1 MRFSGL
7 RSVSVFV
14 CMVMLLAGSVCLS
27 HAGEYYSGKPAKYV
41 FLFIG
46 DGMGIA
52 QKMSTE
58 AITGKKLVF
67 EEFPVQG
74 ITTTQANN
82 RFIVG
87 SAAAATAMSSGQI
100 TNIGMIGMAPD
111 GKHVKTIAEMA
122 RDKGH
127 KVGIVS
133 SVSIDHATP
142 AAFYAHVPKRS
153 QYHYIDHALAASKFD
168 YFAGGGLKDPK
179 GTRKGIESR
188 GNAFKSIKKAGYK
201 IASNRKDF
209 EKLSKKS
216 GKVLTYNEWLQDS
229 GATPYEIDRRAQ
241 DISLAEFTAKGIALL
256 DNPEGFF
263 MMVEGGKIDWA
274 CHANDAKA
282 AVMDTIAFNNA
293 VKEAVAFYKKHPNDT
308 LIVVTGDHETGGMT
322 LGFAGTKYETHFDI
336 LAAQNA
342 SFKKFTQEVMEPFKK
357 SASGKNTFED
367 LKPEIT
373 KYFGLKFEGDPK
385 QNLLVLKPFEVAKLK
400 EAFMQSMA
408 GHLIKNTSP
417 QAAILYGSY
426 DPLVVAVTHIIN
438 NKAGLAWTSFKH
450 TGTPV
455 VTSAMG
461 VGAESFKNHYH
472 QSEIAKK
479 IMAVMGITPAVS
491 VASK

>member
-1 MRFSGL
+1 MRFLTL
-7 RSVSVFV
+7 RSIAAITCALIVLTS
-14 CMVMLLAGSVCLS
+14 SVCTT

-58 AITGKKLVF
+58 AITGEKLTF
-67 EEFPVQG
+67 DNFPVQG

-100 TNIGMIGMAPD
+100 TNIGMIGMSPQ
-111 GKHVKTIAEMA
+111 GKDVKTIAEMA
-122 RDKGH
+122 HDKGQ

-153 QYHYIDHALAASKFD
+153 QYHYIDHALAASNFD

-179 GTRKGIESR
+179 GTRKGIEAR
-188 GNAFKSIKKAGYK
+188 GNAFNAIQKAGYK
-201 IASNRKDF
+201 IVSTRNGFD
-209 EKLSKKS
+209 KLSPKS
-216 GKVLTYNEWLQDS
+216 GKVLTYNEWLQDA

-241 DISLAEFTAKGIALL
+241 DISLAEFTAKGISLL
-256 DNPEGFF
+256 DNPKGFF

-282 AVMDTIAFNNA
+282 AIMDTVAFNNA
-293 VKEAVAFYKKHPNDT
+293 VKEAVDFYKKHPNDT

-322 LGFAGTKYETHFDI
+322 LGFAGTKYESHFDV
-336 LAAQNA
+336 LAAQNV
-342 SFKKFTQEVMEPFKK
+342 SFEKFTQEVMEPFKN
-357 SASGKNTFED
+357 SAHGKNTFED
-367 LKPEIT
+367 LKPQIT
-373 KYFGLKFEGDPK
+373 KYFGLKFKGDPK
-385 QNLLVLKPFEVAKLK
+385 KDAMVLKPFEVANLQ
-400 EAFMQSMA
+400 EAFVQSMA
-408 GHLIKNTSP
+408 GHLIQNNSP

-426 DPLVVAVTHIIN
+426 DPLVVAVTHTIN

-455 VTSAMG
+455 VTSAIG
-461 VGAESFKNHYH
+461 VGAESFRNNYH

-479 IMAVMGITPAVS
+479 IMAVMGIAPEVS

>member
-1 MRFSGL
+1 MRFLGL
-7 RSVSVFV
+7 RSVSA
-14 CMVMLLAGSVCLS
+14 MLCALIVLTGSVCIS
-27 HAGEYYSGKPAKYV
+27 HAEEYYSGTPAKYV

-58 AITGKKLVF
+58 AVTGEQLVF
-67 EEFPVQG
+67 DDFPVQG

-100 TNIGMIGMAPD
+100 TNIGMIGMSPN
-111 GKHVKTIAEMA
+111 GKSVKTIAEMA
-122 RDKGH
+122 RDNGQ

-153 QYHYIDHALAASKFD
+153 QYHYIDHALAASNFD

-179 GTRKGIESR
+179 GTRKGIEAR
-188 GNAFKSIKKAGYK
+188 GNAVTAIKKAGYK
-201 IASNRKDF
+201 IVSNRSGF
-209 EKLSKKS
+209 EKLSKSS
-216 GKVLTYNEWLQDS
+216 GKVLAYNEWLQDS
-229 GATPYEIDRRAQ
+229 GATPYEIDRRTQ

-263 MMVEGGKIDWA
+263 LMVEGGKIDWA

-282 AVMDTIAFNNA
+282 AVMDTVAFNNA

-322 LGFAGTKYETHFDI
+322 LGFAGTKYESHFNVLD
-336 LAAQNA
+336 AQTV

-357 SASGKNTFED
+357 AAHGQNTFED
-367 LKPEIT
+367 IKPQIT

-385 QNLLVLKPFEVAKLK
+385 KDTMVLKPYEVAKLQ
-400 EAFMQSMA
+400 EAFIQSMA
-408 GHLIKNTSP
+408 GQLIKNNSP

-426 DPLVVAVTHIIN
+426 DPLVVAVTHTVN

-450 TGTPV
+450 TGTPI
-455 VTSAMG
+455 VTSAIG
-461 VGAESFKNHYH
+461 VGAESFRNNYH

-479 IMAVMGITPAVS
+479 IMAVMGIAPAVN

>member
-1 MRFSGL
+1 MRFPTM
-7 RSVSVFV
+7 RSFSI
-14 CMVMLLAGSVCLS
+14 LLCTFIILS
-27 HAGEYYSGKPAKYV
+27 ASASLSSAGEYYSGKTAKYI

-58 AITGKKLVF
+58 AITGEKLVF
-67 EEFPVQG
+67 DDFPVQG

-82 RFIVG
+82 RFIIG

-100 TNIGMIGMAPD
+100 TNIGMIGMSPK
-111 GKHVKTIAEMA
+111 GEHVKTIAEIA
-122 RDKGH
+122 RDKGQ
-127 KVGIVS
+127 KVGIIS

-153 QYHYIDHALAASKFD
+153 QYHYIDHALATSGFD

-179 GTRKGIESR
+179 GTRKGVTSK
-188 GNAFKSIKKAGYK
+188 GDALSAIKRAGYK
-201 IASNRKDF
+201 IVSNRSEF
-209 EKLSKKS
+209 ENLSSNNK
-216 GKVLTYNEWLQDS
+216 KVLAYNEWLQDS
-229 GATPYEIDRRAQ
+229 GATPYEIDRRTQ
-241 DISLAEFTAKGIALL
+241 DISLAEFTAKGIELL
-256 DNPEGFF
+256 NNPKGFF

-282 AVMDTIAFNNA
+282 AVMDTVAFNNA
-293 VKEAVAFYKKHPNDT
+293 VKEAVEFYKQHPEET

-322 LGFAGTKYETHFDI
+322 LGFAGTKYESHFDV
-336 LAAQNA
+336 LAAQKV
-342 SFKKFTQEVMEPFKK
+342 SFEKFTQEVMEPFKT
-357 SASGKNTFED
+357 AANGKNTFED
-367 LKPEIT
+367 LKPQIT
-373 KYFGLKFEGDPK
+373 KNFGLKFSGNSEKDA
-385 QNLLVLKPFEVAKLK
+385 LVLKPYEIAKLQ
-400 EAFMQSMA
+400 EGFMQSMA
-408 GHLIKNTSP
+408 GHLVKNNSP
-417 QAAILYGSY
+417 QAAILYGGY

-461 VGAESFKNHYH
+461 VGAPSFKNSYH

-479 IMAVMGITPAVS
+479 IMAVMGVTPAVS
-491 VASK
+491 VASN

>member
-1 MRFSGL
+1 MRFVGL
-7 RSVSVFV
+7 RSISTMI
-14 CMVMLLAGSVCLS
+14 CALAVLASSVCI
-27 HAGEYYSGKPAKYV
+27 AQGGEYYSGKPAKYV

-52 QKMSTE
+52 QKMATE
-58 AITGKKLVF
+58 AITGEKLVF
-67 EEFPVQG
+67 DEFPVQG

-100 TNIGMIGMAPD
+100 TNIGMIGMSPD

-122 RDKGH
+122 RDKGQ

-153 QYHYIDHALAASKFD
+153 QYHYIDHALAASNFD

-179 GTRKGIESR
+179 GTRKGIKSQ
-188 GNAFKSIKKAGYK
+188 GNALSAIKKAGYQVS
-201 IASNRKDF
+201 SNRSSFK
-209 EKLSKKS
+209 KLSSKS
-216 GKVLTYNEWLQDS
+216 GKVLAYNEWLQDS

-256 DNPEGFF
+256 DNPDGFF
-263 MMVEGGKIDWA
+263 LMVEGGKIDWA

-293 VKEAVAFYKKHPNDT
+293 VKEAVAFYKQHPNDT
-308 LIVVTGDHETGGMT
+308 LIIVTGDHETGGMT
-322 LGFAGTKYETHFDI
+322 LGFAGTKYESHFDV
-336 LAAQNA
+336 LAAQKV
-342 SFKKFTQEVMEPFKK
+342 SFEKFTQEVMAPFKTEAK
-357 SASGKNTFED
+357 GKKTFND
-367 LKPEIT
+367 LKPQIT
-373 KYFGLKFEGDPK
+373 KYFGLKFTGDPNK
-385 QNLLVLKPFEVAKLK
+385 DSMVLKPYEVAKLQ
-400 EAFMQSMA
+400 EAFVQSMA
-408 GHLIKNTSP
+408 GYLVKSTSP

-426 DPLVVAVTHIIN
+426 DPLVVAVTHTIN
-438 NKAGLAWTSFKH
+438 NKSGLAWTSFKH

-455 VTSAMG
+455 VTSAIG

-479 IMAVMGITPAVS
+479 IMAVMGIAPAVS
-491 VASK
+491 IASN